1 MSKAADKKI
10 QTQNSIWSTLKK
22 ATTKNSEWPDKD
34 EFLDVIYWARQIIGL
49 IAGLL
54 WGLLPLKG
62 LFGIGLF
69 LVLNAASLYA
79 YFTNFQQVDEE
90 EFGGAWELTKE
101 GFVTSLAGFL
111 VMWIIVYSGMHFD

>member
-1 MSKAADKKI
+1 MSKVLEKK
-10 QTQNSIWSTLKK
+10 TPCQNSIWDILKK

-62 LFGIGLF
+62 LFGLGLF
-69 LVLNAASLYA
+69 LVLNAVILYA
-79 YFTNFQQVDEE
+79 YFNNFQQIDEE